1 MIVNSEKSVRAFL
14 VIEPPAE
21 ILKEIGNIQNRLKKS
36 IPADVRWTR
45 PEGIHLTLKFFGN
58 ISESEIAAVSQVV
71 EKHTA
76 DAVPLHLEAKTL
88 RVFPSLKRPRVL
100 WIGLQGDTA
109 PLVSL
114 QKNLEREFEDCG
126 FAREERPLRP
136 HLTLG
141 RIKATKETA
150 GLEKTIESGRDFAAG
165 SFCAAGLALFKS
177 DLTPRGAVYT
187 RLAWFPFSAEEI

>member
-1 MIVNSEKSVRAFL
+1 VNSEKSVRAFL
-14 VIEPPAE
+14 AIEPPAE
-21 ILKEIGNIQNRLKKS
+21 ILKEIGKIQGRLKEACPFD
-36 IPADVRWTR
+36 IRWVK
-45 PEGIHLTLKFFGN
+45 PEAMHLTLKFFGN

-71 EKHTA
+71 GKHTA

-88 RVFPSLKRPRVL
+88 GVFPSLKRPRVL

-114 QKNLEREFEDCG
+114 QKNLERGFEDCG

-141 RIKATKETA
+141 RIKAVKEIV

-165 SFCAAGLALFKS
+165 SFWAAGLALFKS

-187 RLAWFPFSAEEI
+187 KLAWFSFDLKSD